1 MLMIFIDVGHIIYQR
16 AKVQKV
22 PDEVLKR
29 RKGEAGLAGRDIQHM
44 LLERN
49 SPEQHFERMF
59 CHISI
64 SGVL

>member
-1 MLMIFIDVGHIIYQR
+1 
-16 AKVQKV
+16 V